1 MEKWEMSSKVNDK
14 DGINTISNSQELKK
28 NRHFIEKL

>member
-1 MEKWEMSSKVNDK
+1 MPSKVYDK

-28 NRHFIEKL
+28 NRHFIGKL